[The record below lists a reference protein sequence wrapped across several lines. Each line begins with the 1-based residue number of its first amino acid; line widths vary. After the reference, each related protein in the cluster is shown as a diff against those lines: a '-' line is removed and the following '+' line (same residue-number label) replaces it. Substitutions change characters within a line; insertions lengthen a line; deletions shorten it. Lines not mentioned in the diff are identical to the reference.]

1 MASGWDT
8 SSICIGSFSGGTGR
22 NLGEREQTISH
33 FGDEFTHGQLGELRD
48 RSFENR
54 RYRARGRG
62 PPFPTS
68 SGRRATE
75 PRQSPRKSRRLSQV
89 RNSGSFRTVG
99 QYLEVFGAAN
109 RPEFRFLDLLIP
121 WIFVVSTF
129 GFLAAWLVVT
139 ILERTGLTRHIWHL
153 PLFFLALVV
162 LLSSII
168 GLVCFP

>member
-1 MASGWDT
+1 M
-8 SSICIGSFSGGTGR
+8 
-22 NLGEREQTISH
+22 
-33 FGDEFTHGQLGELRD
+33 
-48 RSFENR
+48 RSL
-54 RYRARGRG
+54 
-62 PPFPTS
+62 P
-68 SGRRATE
+68 ATK
-75 PRQSPRKSRRLSQV
+75 PRQRFRDPRRLFKV

-99 QYLEVFGAAN
+99 QYLEVFGTAN